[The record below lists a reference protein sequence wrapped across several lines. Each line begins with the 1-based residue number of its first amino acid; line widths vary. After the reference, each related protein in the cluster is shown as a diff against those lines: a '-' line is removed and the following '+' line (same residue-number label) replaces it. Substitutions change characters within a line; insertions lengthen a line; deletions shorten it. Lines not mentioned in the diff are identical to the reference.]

1 MDLQKKLI
9 YNGISL
15 TLKTPFL
22 SSVTLRLLENNIKKR
37 IKKGAGATGIPYV
50 EEIKG
55 QLLANLLKQTM
66 KNIQKGYISYEYIE
80 GAKKTLA
87 GNQFLGDRR
96 KIIREEF
103 KKKYGMYPPGFL
115 TISPT
120 QKCNLRCIGCYAAS
134 HSHTVATLDYEV
146 LKRLLKE
153 QRDIFGSNFVVVS
166 GGEPFIYRSNGKSI
180 LDIAE
185 EFSDMFFHVYTN
197 GTLLTEDVVRRMSH
211 LGNITPV
218 ISVEGYEKETDE
230 RRGKGI
236 YKRILG
242 SMERLRKYG
251 VAFGISVTATK
262 KNIDL
267 LLEDKFYEYYF
278 ETLGAT
284 YMWIFHL
291 MPIGR
296 AKDTMGLMISPE
308 ERVSLYHQWER
319 MLFEKRY
326 FIGDFWNSGAASDGC
341 IAYGRS
347 GGYLYIDWNG
357 NIMPCVFV
365 PYYVDNIYD
374 LYKKGKTIVDSL
386 MSEFFV
392 RGRRWQENYGYNR
405 KKEPSNWLAPCSIR
419 DHYDNFRKN
428 ILTEDARPE
437 DKNAAEALKDPEYY
451 EKMKEFD
458 EKLHNL
464 TEPIW
469 QQKYLNGIKKSTQF
483 IVKNVSNT
491 INSILKKEVA

>member
-9 YNGISL
+9 YNGITL

-37 IKKGAGATGIPYV
+37 IAEKEGSGVPYV
-50 EEIKG
+50 KEIKG
-55 QLLANLLKQTM
+55 QFFANLLRQTI
-66 KNIQKGYISYEYIE
+66 KNIQKGYISLEYIE
-80 GAKKTLA
+80 GVKETLA
-87 GNQFLGDRR
+87 GNQFLSDRR
-96 KIIREEF
+96 KKVREEF
-103 KKKYGMYPPGFL
+103 KKKYGIEPPGFV

-120 QKCNLRCIGCYAAS
+120 QKCNLQCTGCYAAS
-134 HSHTVATLDYEV
+134 HSHTVATLDYSV
-146 LKRLLKE
+146 FKRLLTE
-153 QRDIFGSNFVVVS
+153 QRDILGSNFVVIS
-166 GGEPFIYRSNGKSI
+166 GGEPFIYKSEGKSL

-197 GTLLTEDVVRRMSH
+197 GTLLTEDVVKRMSH

-218 ISVEGYEKETDE
+218 ISVEGYEKETDI

-236 YKRILG
+236 YKRIMD
-242 SMERLRKYG
+242 SMARLRKYG
-251 VAFGISVTATK
+251 VGFGVSITATK

-267 LLEDKFYEYYF
+267 LLDDKFYEYYF

-296 AKDTMGLMISPE
+296 AKDTMELMLSPE
-308 ERVSLYHQWER
+308 ERVALYHQWER

-326 FIGDFWNSGAASDGC
+326 FIGDFWNAGAASDGC
-341 IAYGRS
+341 IAYGRA
-347 GGYLYIDWNG
+347 GGYLYVDWNG

-374 LYKKGKTIVDSL
+374 LYKNGKTIADAL
-386 MSEFFV
+386 MSELFV
-392 RGRRWQENYGYNR
+392 RGRKWQRDYGYR
-405 KKEPSNWLAPCSIR
+405 QKEPSNWLAPCSIR

-428 ILTEDARPE
+428 ILTEDAKPE
-437 DKNAAEALKDPEYY
+437 DENAEEALKDPEYY
-451 EKMKEFD
+451 EKLNEFD
-458 EKLHNL
+458 EELHKI

-469 QQKYLNGIKKSTQF
+469 QQKYLNGLKQSAQSLL
-483 IVKNVSNT
+483 KNVSTT
-491 INSILKKEVA
+491 INSILKKVA